1 MKTSNK
7 FSLDGKVIIVTGA
20 TGVLGHSF
28 IKDLATQGAIVGV
41 LGRNEKVAEERV
53 AEIEQAGGK
62 AIALIADVSDQA
74 QLEAACKK
82 VLDKFQKID
91 GLVNAAG
98 GNQPGAV
105 VQPNDQV
112 FELNMD
118 ALKQVM
124 DLNLFG
130 TLLPTQIFGKAIA
143 ETSQRGSIVNISSV
157 AAHGAVTR
165 VLGYSLAKTAIEAYT
180 KWFAVEMAN
189 RYGDKLRMNA
199 LVPGFFLA
207 EQNRRLLTNEDGSY
221 TDRGEKVIR
230 STPYKRFGNPDE
242 LTGALIWL
250 LSDESTFVNGTSIK
264 VDGGFTVFSGV

>member
-1 MKTSNK
+1 MSNTK
-7 FSLDGKVIIVTGA
+7 FSLAGKVIIVTGA

-28 IKDLATQGAIVGV
+28 VKDLAAQGATVGV

-53 AEIEQAGGK
+53 AEIESAGGK
-62 AIALIADVSDQA
+62 AIALIADVSNQQ
-74 QLEAACKK
+74 QLEAALKK
-82 VLDKFQKID
+82 VLDKYGKVD

-105 VQPNDQV
+105 VQPDDKV
-112 FELNMD
+112 FELNID

-130 TLLPTQIFGKAIA
+130 TLLPTQVFGKAMA
-143 ETSQRGSIVNISSV
+143 ETSERGSIVNISSV

-221 TDRGEKVIR
+221 TDRGDKVIR
-230 STPYKRFGNPDE
+230 STPYKRFGNPNE

-264 VDGGFTVFSGV
+264 VDGGFTIFSGV

>member
-1 MKTSNK
+1 MSSNK
-7 FSLDGKVIIVTGA
+7 FSLEGKVIIVTGA

-28 IKDLATQGAIVGV
+28 VHALAAQGAVVGI
-41 LGRNEKVAEERV
+41 LGRNEAVAKERV
-53 AEIEQAGGK
+53 AEIESSGGK
-62 AIALIADVSDQA
+62 AIALVAD
-74 QLEAACKK
+74 
-82 VLDKFQKID
+82 VLDKEQLEDVCKTVLEQYGKID

-105 VQPNDQV
+105 VQPEGDV
-112 FELNMD
+112 FDLNMD

-143 ETSQRGSIVNISSV
+143 ETAKTGSIVNISSV
-157 AAHGAVTR
+157 AAHAAVTR

-250 LSDESTFVNGTSIK
+250 LSDESTFVNGTYIA
-264 VDGGFTVFSGV
+264 VDGGFTIFSGV